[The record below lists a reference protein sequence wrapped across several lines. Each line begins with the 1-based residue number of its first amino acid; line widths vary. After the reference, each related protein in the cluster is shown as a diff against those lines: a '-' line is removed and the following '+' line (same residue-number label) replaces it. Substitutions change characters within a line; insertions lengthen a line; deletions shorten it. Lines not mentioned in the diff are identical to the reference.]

1 MDIICG
7 VGTAG
12 GRPSRQMHIRDMTG
26 TVTNEL
32 LLERMKTNQ
41 AEAVVSHI
49 STALSDRLATKDDV
63 KDMATKAYVDQA
75 LDLAIAKL
83 WNKML
88 AALLAHAAIVVGAV
102 IAAFFAL
109 A

>member
-1 MDIICG
+1 MTNLALDTHRF
-7 VGTAG
+7 VTDLKKAG
-12 GRPSRQMHIRDMTG
+12 
-26 TVTNEL
+26 
-32 LLERMKTNQ
+32 MKTNQ

-63 KDMATKAYVDQA
+63 KDMATKAYLDQA

>member
-1 MDIICG
+1 MANLALDTHRF
-7 VGTAG
+7 VTDLKKAG
-12 GRPSRQMHIRDMTG
+12 
-26 TVTNEL
+26 
-32 LLERMKTNQ
+32 MKTNQ

-49 STALSDRLATKDDV
+49 STALSEHTV
-63 KDMATKAYVDQA
+63 TKAYLDQA